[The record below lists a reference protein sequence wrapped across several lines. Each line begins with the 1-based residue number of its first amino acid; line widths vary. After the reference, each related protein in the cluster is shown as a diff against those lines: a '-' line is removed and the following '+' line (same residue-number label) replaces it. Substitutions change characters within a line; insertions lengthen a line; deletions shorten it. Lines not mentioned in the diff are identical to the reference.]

1 MPTTTT
7 PQAGAA
13 ATPQNAPT
21 EDEGHVHATSI
32 NIAMFEGT
40 MCQKWF
46 AILDQ
51 QFMLHKIRSDKNKC
65 ALTLGKLPANVIRR
79 ITTPVIESGNFATLR
94 QHLEKMFKLSES
106 ESLDKLMSNASLTFT
121 KPTLYLRELRDLA
134 QSTEISDN
142 LLKHKFLKALP
153 TSIQPTI
160 VALAES
166 KSLDEVANMADAVM
180 SYDQANAVCAVK
192 AAPPPP
198 LASMAIQPPTLPNT
212 MLPPPTNSVRW
223 AEQDYYQ
230 NVQQIEP
237 RQPLHHQEQQQQNF
251 SRNNWAN
258 QSYSG
263 RGNSRQGD
271 GENFQRGAPWRSTF
285 AAPPS
290 KSFFDDEIPQQVRA
304 FQQNQS
310 PRVCRYHLYFG
321 HSARRCIGDC
331 ILKDQQETS
340 TNLDFSH
347 SRPSSRSSSPA
358 PYHNQHSLLNP
369 RSSSPHPNY
378 RQPLN

>member
-1 MPTTTT
+1 
-7 PQAGAA
+7 
-13 ATPQNAPT
+13 
-21 EDEGHVHATSI
+21 
-32 NIAMFEGT
+32 

-46 AILDQ
+46 AILEQ
-51 QFMLHKIRSDKNKC
+51 QFQLHKIRSDKSKC

-94 QHLEKMFKLSES
+94 QHLEKMIKLSES

-134 QSTEISDN
+134 QSTEISEN

-153 TSIQPTI
+153 TSIQSTI

-192 AAPPPP
+192 QAPPPP
-198 LASMAIQPPTLPNT
+198 LASMAIHPPPLPNT
-212 MLPPPTNSVRW
+212 MLPPPTNSVQW

-237 RQPLHHQEQQQQNF
+237 RQQHHQQEPLQQPFN
-251 SRNNWAN
+251 RNHWAN
-258 QSYSG
+258 QSFAG
-263 RGNSRQGD
+263 RGNTRQGD
-271 GENFQRGAPWRSTF
+271 GDNFQQGAPWRSTF
-285 AAPPS
+285 SASPS
-290 KSFFDDEIPQQVRA
+290 KSFFDEDIPQQVRA
-304 FQQNQS
+304 FQQNQI

-321 HSARRCIGDC
+321 HSARRCVGEC
-331 ILKDQQETS
+331 ILNTHNETS
-340 TNLDFSH
+340 TNLEYSN

-358 PYHNQHSLLNP
+358 PHQTMYSNRNP
-369 RSSSPHPNY
+369 RSSSPHPNH
-378 RQPLN
+378 RNNLN